1 MYLARSTAEYKVGGR
16 SRPGFPIL
24 LWDDMSSCWEANE
37 FLRYYLS
44 RGSIGSEKSWR
55 PTGQALYDFFGFL
68 QAHELAW
75 DDVDRGEQKDLV
87 SAYRDYC
94 FETVKHERSTVRQR
108 LIYVIAFYNFAARKG
123 WIRKVPFEYEQRRA
137 PNSSAFLAHT
147 DASGGVR
154 EVATPMPR
162 ARRKLIKYLTR
173 DQAAALTAA
182 AANPHHRM
190 IIRLALGSGLR
201 REELAT
207 FPASYVSN
215 ARGSRPTAN
224 NVRIVLDPC
233 DGTGMKTK
241 GDKPRVIFLP
251 RRLLDELHH
260 YLLHWRGERASLS
273 HEEPKP
279 LFLTQTG
286 LPWADDGKGIEA
298 MVRAV
303 GAKVGIATHPHM
315 LRHTYATQTL
325 VVLQRHSKT
334 IRIEPVVFLQRQ
346 LGHSSI
352 ATTMDYLHL
361 VNELADDAQLAY
373 DEELMALAVED
384 DE

>member
-1 MYLARSTAEYKVGGR
+1 MYLIRSTAEYEVGGR

-24 LWDDMSSCWEANE
+24 LWDNMSSCWEANE
-37 FLRYYLS
+37 FLRYYLT
-44 RGSIGSEKSWR
+44 RGSVGSKKSWR
-55 PTGQALYDFFGFL
+55 PAGQALYDFFGFL

-87 SAYRDYC
+87 GAYRDYC
-94 FETVKHERSTVRQR
+94 LETVKQERSTVRQR
-108 LIYVIAFYNFAARKG
+108 LVYVIAFYKFAARKG
-123 WIRKVPFEYEQRRA
+123 WISKIPFEYEQRRA

-154 EVATPMPR
+154 EVASPMPR
-162 ARRKLIKYLTR
+162 ARQKPIKYLTR

-182 AANPHHRM
+182 AINPHHRM

-215 ARGSRPTAN
+215 ARGSRPPAN
-224 NVRIVLDPC
+224 NVRIVLDPG

-241 GDKPRVIFLP
+241 GDKPRAIFIPGKLM
-251 RRLLDELHH
+251 DELHH

-273 HEEPKP
+273 DEERKP
-279 LFLTQTG
+279 LFLTQAG
-286 LPWADDGKGIEA
+286 LPWADDGKGMEA
-298 MVRAV
+298 MVRTV

-325 VVLQRHSKT
+325 VALQRHRRAN
-334 IRIEPVVFLQRQ
+334 RIEPVVFLQRQ
-346 LGHSSI
+346 LGHASI

-373 DEELMALAVED
+373 DEELMALAAAD

>member
-1 MYLARSTAEYKVGGR
+1 MYLVRSTVEYEVGGR

-44 RGSIGSEKSWR
+44 RGSIGSKKSWE

-75 DDVDRGEQKDLV
+75 DDVDRQEQKDLV

-94 FETVKHERSTVRQR
+94 FETVKQERSTVRQR
-108 LIYVIAFYNFAARKG
+108 LVYVIAFYKFAARKG
-123 WIRKVPFEYEQRRA
+123 WISKIPFEYEQRRA
-137 PNSSAFLAHT
+137 PSSSPFLGHA
-147 DASGGVR
+147 DASGGVH
-154 EVATPMPR
+154 EVASPMPR
-162 ARRKLIKYLTR
+162 APRKLIKYLTR
-173 DQAAALTAA
+173 DQAMVLTAA
-182 AANPHHRM
+182 AMNPHHRM

-215 ARGSRPTAN
+215 AREPRLTAN
-224 NVRIVLDPC
+224 NIRIVLDPS

-241 GDKPRVIFLP
+241 GDKPRVIFIP
-251 RRLLDELHH
+251 RKLMDELQH

-273 HEEPKP
+273 DEERKP
-279 LFLTQTG
+279 LFLTQAG

-298 MVRAV
+298 MVRTI

-325 VVLQRHSKT
+325 VVLQRHRKSN
-334 IRIEPVVFLQRQ
+334 RIEPVVFLQRQ

-352 ATTMDYLHL
+352 ATTMKYLHL

-373 DEELMALAVED
+373 EEELMALAVADNE
-384 DE
+384 